1 MVLNVHRNRTAYQGR
16 DRVLSRSKALYRYI
30 ATPKHFPGKLNMT
43 PVYGDSVL
51 SCLLV
56 CVFISS
62 LLFVRVDCVYRYERD
77 DLLCIFSTMNCEYQP
92 KRLCDPKELSAEPQ
106 WLTSHSHRCTHA
118 DGAYVQAHWSS
129 FVAATS
135 DFPSFV
141 YSSPTSAHSET
152 KLMNSSSSSN
162 LTETSK
168 TALCFVSQKRDLT
181 RNVT

>member
-62 LLFVRVDCVYRYERD
+62 LLFVRVDCVHRYERD
-77 DLLCIFSTMNCEYQP
+77 VLLRIFSTMNCEYRP
-92 KRLCDPKELSAEPQ
+92 KRLCDPRKLSAEPL
-106 WLTSHSHRCTHA
+106 WLTSHTHRHTRRRGRCAGTLVKLRRRKLRPPLPCVFLSNVRSLKNKA
-118 DGAYVQAHWSS
+118 DELFFLVQSNG
-129 FVAATS
+129 
-135 DFPSFV
+135 DFKDCSVFCF
-141 YSSPTSAHSET
+141 
-152 KLMNSSSSSN
+152 
-162 LTETSK
+162 TETW
-168 TALCFVSQKRDLT
+168 LIHP
-181 RNVT
+181 